1 MLAHDS
7 DRRRLTAIVLLTGGF
22 ALVYWRVIRALVSD
36 WITDGNYS
44 HGFLIVPIALY
55 FVWERRQR
63 LADLPREPSLAGLV
77 IFVGSIA
84 LLAAGLLGSEFFLSR
99 VAMIGTLAGMIV
111 FLLGWAHLRA
121 LTFPLAFLLLMIP
134 LPAILFNLIAMPL
147 QLVASQVGAFVIA
160 SFGIPVIREGNIIV
174 LAHRTLEV
182 AEACSGIRSLVSLI
196 AVALT
201 FGYLADSRGWIR
213 TLVVLSAV
221 PVAIATNGARI
232 AGTGIV
238 AQWLGDQAGEKFFHD
253 FSGWALFVV
262 AVAIIVLVQRALA
275 RTSARRDPAAIGE
288 AQVSHARAH

>member
-1 MLAHDS
+1 
-7 DRRRLTAIVLLTGGF
+7 
-22 ALVYWRVIRALVSD
+22 
-36 WITDGNYS
+36 
-44 HGFLIVPIALY
+44 
-55 FVWERRQR
+55 
-63 LADLPREPSLAGLV
+63 V